1 MDYEKLY
8 KAYYLQVYSYTIS
21 LAKNREIAEEITQ
34 NTFYKAVSTTSQF
47 KGKSDELTWLC
58 SIAKNLYHDEMRSR
72 QRVADVSEI
81 NDLPSNENV
90 ENSVADSD
98 MAFRIHLVLHRLEEP
113 YKEVF
118 QLRVFGELSF
128 SQIAAIFGKTES
140 WARVTYHRAKLKIQE
155 RMDEKHEKQCDI
167 VRDILPLYVDGACSE
182 ASAEMVKEHLNACA
196 DCNAIYQK
204 LLSHTS
210 EDVLHE
216 ESESVIMRHE
226 AKEKQ
231 RGRKKITIAVLVSIA
246 LCIIAIFT
254 ALFLLPI
261 NIAYEPVKI
270 NFPFEVE
277 DVENVEMYHYD
288 GVPASAEKKVVVAEN
303 DIKTL
308 YDKFKGLSLKDK
320 TTEETAGADVT
331 SFRFNLSDGTSY
343 DLIYACYGVKN
354 GELKSAAGGFKYFT
368 SADIGSYWNNLNTEL
383 EAIPINESELP

>member
-1 MDYEKLY
+1 MRRSAHLPVRWRDLSPSL
-8 KAYYLQVYSYTIS
+8 LQQLLSAADRQTSDRDIYPIHPEYSYTIS

-155 RMDEKHEKQCDI
+155 RMDEKHE
-167 VRDILPLYVDGACSE
+167 
-182 ASAEMVKEHLNACA
+182 
-196 DCNAIYQK
+196 
-204 LLSHTS
+204 
-210 EDVLHE
+210 
-216 ESESVIMRHE
+216 
-226 AKEKQ
+226 
-231 RGRKKITIAVLVSIA
+231 
-246 LCIIAIFT
+246 
-254 ALFLLPI
+254 
-261 NIAYEPVKI
+261 
-270 NFPFEVE
+270 
-277 DVENVEMYHYD
+277 
-288 GVPASAEKKVVVAEN
+288 
-303 DIKTL
+303 
-308 YDKFKGLSLKDK
+308 
-320 TTEETAGADVT
+320 
-331 SFRFNLSDGTSY
+331 
-343 DLIYACYGVKN
+343 
-354 GELKSAAGGFKYFT
+354 
-368 SADIGSYWNNLNTEL
+368 
-383 EAIPINESELP
+383 